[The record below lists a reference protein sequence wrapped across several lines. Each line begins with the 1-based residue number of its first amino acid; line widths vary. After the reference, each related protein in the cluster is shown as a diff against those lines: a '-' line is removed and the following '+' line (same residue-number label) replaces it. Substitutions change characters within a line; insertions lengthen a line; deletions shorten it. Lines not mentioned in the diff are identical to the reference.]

1 MIIGAILGMA
11 SPIFAVELTEG
22 MEEVLTTSQLPTTP
36 LVTVIGNVIKWVL
49 GFLGLIATII
59 IIIGGFQWMS
69 SGGNQEKIDKAKKL
83 MINGLIGLIIV
94 VLAYS
99 ISWFI
104 IRAIEENIGPGEEG
118 GGWGE
123 EGPGNHYQLRG
134 ANYLVITSRSP
145 KAGETVAQNTKVIVS
160 FNQKLKNA
168 RVYYVNNEIL
178 NLGVI
183 ERRTN
188 IGNLV
193 RLYSAERTLCDFIK
207 NKSNMD
213 PEVYIKLVK
222 TYPSFPDRDIHKL
235 FHIAQQMDIAQKVQ
249 EIMELVYK

>member
-1 MIIGAILGMA
+1 M
-11 SPIFAVELTEG
+11 
-22 MEEVLTTSQLPTTP
+22 
-36 LVTVIGNVIKWVL
+36 
-49 GFLGLIATII
+49 
-59 IIIGGFQWMS
+59 
-69 SGGNQEKIDKAKKL
+69 
-83 MINGLIGLIIV
+83 
-94 VLAYS
+94 
-99 ISWFI
+99 FI
-104 IRAIEENIGPGEEG
+104 
-118 GGWGE
+118 
-123 EGPGNHYQLRG
+123 
-134 ANYLVITSRSP
+134 
-145 KAGETVAQNTKVIVS
+145 
-160 FNQKLKNA
+160 
-168 RVYYVNNEIL
+168 YVNNEIL